1 MRNRLKDKITMETTM
16 NISKIQIIFCVA
28 FLSMWMACGKTMP
41 FDCATPIIL
50 GPILRQMRS
59 VDDMI
64 EDGKNVEKWHD
75 PAKWPSLQYVF
86 EISECPL
93 PKGEKRYD
101 RIVQVKYDRVMGTT
115 IHFDFVGGE
124 KGKTEADAGKD
135 SSEKD
140 GRNSYSLTKII
151 EEENIRYVIE
161 HNGETKGWPNVDA
174 LAGKDILDKKN
185 EIDYKVTELVW
196 EKKYSHVF
204 RLYVKDGLIVK
215 LGHWEPSGVENQ
227 YDQSILEEANGIQ
240 FEDAEYTKL
249 SKESLLSVYKGEC
262 LWLRLPAGRHQ
273 AEIRLQPVGDILPKS
288 KKRFWGMLLF
298 PDKPLTVDF
307 EFFDNHVRHLYITSR
322 RGNDPFG
329 RGPGERIIYYI
340 MNRWEAQDG
349 HFVLTDAVFYDKW
362 SNTDLSVHFHRN
374 LGLKDYCKS
383 KRGVLTDMLQWEE
396 NGANRKCVTVAEQK
410 KVIEEVM
417 RSLGVELPKE

>member
-1 MRNRLKDKITMETTM
+1 M

-59 VDDMI
+59 VDDTI
-64 EDGKNVEKWHD
+64 EDGKRVERWHD
-75 PAKWPSLQYVF
+75 PSKWPSLPYVF

-93 PKGEKRYD
+93 PDGEKRYD
-101 RIVQVKYDRVMGTT
+101 RIVQIKYDRMLGKSY
-115 IHFDFVGGE
+115 HFDLVTE
-124 KGKTEADAGKD
+124 KKGKDN
-135 SSEKD
+135 SEKK
-140 GRNSYSLTKII
+140 GVKQYELTTYSIGYSLTKII
-151 EEENIRYVIE
+151 EGEKMRYVIE
-161 HNGETKGWPNVDA
+161 HHGENKGWPNVDV
-174 LAGKDILDKKN
+174 LAGRDILEKKN
-185 EIDYKVTELVW
+185 EIDYMVTEIVW
-196 EKKYSHVF
+196 EKEYSHVF

-215 LGHWEPSGVENQ
+215 LVHLEPSGVENQ
-227 YDQSILEEANGIQ
+227 YDQSILEAANGIQ

-329 RGPGERIIYYI
+329 RGPGEQIIYYI

-417 RSLGVELPKE
+417 RSLGLELPKE